1 MNARLMLILG
11 GLLLACEEKT
21 VLKEQNLVIVQTV
34 LTMTVMDSL
43 TVMTTVALV
52 LQTARTQIREM
63 PVTRT
68 MVMILT
74 RQIQMMTK
82 QMMTTQMMTTPM
94 IPTTHPLKTQIGPV
108 FGVST

>member
-63 PVTRT
+63 PVTLTTVIIRT
-68 MVMILT
+68 
-74 RQIQMMTK
+74 RPIQPITMTP
-82 QMMTTQMMTTPM
+82 MMTTPM
-94 IPTTHPLKTQIGPV
+94 IPTTHPLKTQVGPV

>member
-1 MNARLMLILG
+1 M
-11 GLLLACEEKT
+11 
-21 VLKEQNLVIVQTV
+21 LKEQNLVIVQTV

-52 LQTARTQIREM
+52 LQTARTQIRE
-63 PVTRT
+63 
-68 MVMILT
+68 
-74 RQIQMMTK
+74 QI